1 MLAHEPL
8 ADPIRIETF
17 KAEVRSWTDRIGLED
32 VPIQVRPMTHGWV
45 TCSSRGRLSFDAQLL
60 SQPQAFRGEV
70 ILFALLEL
78 LQRRAPPHGALFHTL
93 PQSHEERR

>member
-1 MLAHEPL
+1 
-8 ADPIRIETF
+8 
-17 KAEVRSWTDRIGLED
+17 
-32 VPIQVRPMTHGWV
+32 
-45 TCSSRGRLSFDAQLL
+45 LL